1 MNPASA
7 DSSQSIVIRAQR
19 EHEAAL
25 RRYAT
30 RLLRD
35 EARAHDVV
43 QEALLALGRQP
54 EGERKALRSRLASWL
69 FTVCRR
75 KALNVLRDERRL
87 GPLEDAPPALSPE
100 ASPASAMAR
109 GEDRGQLL
117 ALVSRLPDRQREVL
131 RLRYHEGL
139 SYQEISDKTGCSVN
153 HVGVILHSALQSLR
167 REWTH
172 SFAPSSPPPP

>member
-1 MNPASA
+1 MNPTST
-7 DSSQSIVIRAQR
+7 DSSQSIVVRAQR

-35 EARAHDVV
+35 ESRANDVV

-87 GPLEDAPPALSPE
+87 GPLDEAPPALSPD

-109 GEDRGQLL
+109 SEDRGQLL
-117 ALVSRLPDRQREVL
+117 AMVARLPERQREVL

-139 SYQEISDKTGCSVN
+139 SYQGISDVTGCSVS
-153 HVGVILHSALQSLR
+153 HVGVILHSALQALR
-167 REWTH
+167 RDWTH
-172 SFAPSSPPPP
+172 SFSPSNPPPS

>member
-1 MNPASA
+1 MNSAST
-7 DSSQSIVIRAQR
+7 DSSRSIVTRAQR

-35 EARAHDVV
+35 ESRARDVV

-69 FTVCRR
+69 YTVCRR
-75 KALNVLRDERRL
+75 KALNILRAERRL
-87 GPLEDAPPALSPE
+87 SPLEDAPPVVASE

-109 GEDRGQLL
+109 GEDRGRLL
-117 ALVSRLPDRQREVL
+117 ELVAGLPERQREVL

-139 SYQEISDKTGCSVN
+139 SYQEISDATGCTVS
-153 HVGVILHSALQSLR
+153 HVGVILHSALQTLR
-167 REWTH
+167 REWSH
-172 SFAPSSPPPP
+172 SFAPPAPPSP